1 LSIVVDSNIIFAGLI
16 RNSSTRAI
24 LASTDIEF
32 VVPEW
37 VHSELRE
44 HIGELAEKAGVPEK
58 EMERYVEQIFQI
70 VHTMPMEEYKDSLA
84 EALEIMS
91 ETDPD
96 DAPFLAVAIATGAD
110 AIWTNDAHFLEQQRV
125 KVVSTRDMMK
135 MLED

>member
-1 LSIVVDSNIIFAGLI
+1 MVDSNIIFAGLI

>member
-1 LSIVVDSNIIFAGLI
+1 VVDSNIIFAGLI